1 MFSGDRTEQ
10 RKQER
15 KAEWRLRHV
24 CYECGQISKTKLTAA
39 HPTKAGNV
47 CEKCRKKLWEAIQ

>member
-1 MFSGDRTEQ
+1 MFEDRSEE
-10 RKQER
+10 RKRER

-24 CYECGQISKTKLTAA
+24 CHECGHISKVKLAAA

-47 CEKCRKKLWEAIQ
+47 CEPCRKKLWDGEE